1 MQIRFDLKVCRQQS
15 ASKNSWHVYA
25 KRKEMQT
32 PTQERQQ
39 ETNNSSVKPFWATQ
53 APANRSTSPAAWLTE
68 VRNQGSAEYCKESQT
83 CELTSRFFGYAR
95 LRANAISISK
105 SQKICRQRFAANIS
119 EPVCHNSSVKPFW
132 ATQAPAN
139 RSTSPAAWLPEVR
152 DCTSCG
158 MTTKKNHACGL
169 K

>member
-1 MQIRFDLKVCRQQS
+1 MHVVSSDGFLGMQGRMQIGFDLKVCRQQS

-53 APANRSTSPAAWLTE
+53 APAIRSTSPAAWLTE
-68 VRNQGSAEYCKESQT
+68 VRD
-83 CELTSRFFGYAR
+83 
-95 LRANAISISK
+95 
-105 SQKICRQRFAANIS
+105 CRG
-119 EPVCHNSSVKPFW
+119 
-132 ATQAPAN
+132 
-139 RSTSPAAWLPEVR
+139 
-152 DCTSCG
+152 CG